1 MGFFTIAPRSQDLT
15 PNNMMK
21 THTIHSNNRLTNYL
35 TAAVSAGT
43 LASTA
48 SAAIVTLDVS
58 SISGINGGASS
69 YYREVSLSSLSPGL
83 GGTLYLM
90 NGFFGLFGLYSRD
103 SPGIATIGSDSDTP
117 RNFSSGSLIN
127 ASANFEDRSTDTL
140 FRYDDSV
147 SPDFGANSFIGF
159 LSADEQYGYLE
170 VTWTAATNTF
180 QILSGAY
187 ESTPGV
193 GIRAGAAAVPEPST
207 AMLSLGA
214 LAAGAFIRRR
224 KQAA

>member
-1 MGFFTIAPRSQDLT
+1 
-15 PNNMMK
+15 MK
-21 THTIHSNNRLTNYL
+21 THTIHSNNRLTNYF

-69 YYREVSLSSLSPGL
+69 GYFQPVSLSSLSPGL
-83 GGTLYLM
+83 GGTLYLI
-90 NGFFGLFGLYSRD
+90 NGFFGAFGLARNGSL
-103 SPGIATIGSDSDTP
+103 GIATYGSDSATP

-127 ASANFEDRSTDTL
+127 ASANFEDLSTHTL

-159 LSADEQYGYLE
+159 RSADEQYGYLE

-193 GIRAGAAAVPEPST
+193 GIRAGAAAIPEPST

-224 KQAA
+224 KQVA

>member
-1 MGFFTIAPRSQDLT
+1 
-15 PNNMMK
+15 MK
-21 THTIHSNNRLTNYL
+21 SRNHTTTHLTNYL

-69 YYREVSLSSLSPGL
+69 GSFQPVSLSSLSPGL
-83 GGTLYLM
+83 GGTLYIV
-90 NGFFGLFGLYSRD
+90 NEFFGAFGLSTNG
-103 SPGIATIGSDSDTP
+103 SLGIATIGSDSATP

-127 ASANFEDRSTDTL
+127 ASANFEAYSSYTL
-140 FRYDDSV
+140 FRYDDAV

-159 LSADEQYGYLE
+159 RSADEQYGYLE

-193 GIRAGAAAVPEPST
+193 GIRAGAAAIPEPST